1 MIKASCTALCG
12 KWIGWVLLLIILAAS
27 SFQSY
32 RFITMFKFV
41 DEYNNWVPAALM
53 HQGKMLYTDIFFNR
67 MPLPAYISY
76 VLQFLL
82 SPQADYYRVIQLHRV
97 FMIIFSAGWISFM
110 YWQFKRNWVLIF
122 ALMFEL
128 LKPYFFGFSFQA
140 EAMVVYPLV
149 YLFILSISS
158 QSWSRRTLLFS
169 GVCMW
174 FIIFSRETTLVTVL
188 IIFIALCIRI
198 RDYRKIIYLIAPFF
212 ILSIFTLAS
221 MNLNEWFFQ
230 MITVNKISFQTDI
243 SKASGVGGVFG
254 SLLLPFQYV
263 FTIFNSESSSFQRTI
278 GLQVIFLL
286 VIIHKYI
293 SIKTINWSRS
303 VLFIIYLLL
312 LLFTSALRS
321 QTPERELWAIYRL
334 IPWIGILLSILA
346 YLVGEYTSKYR
357 AIAITLCVL
366 FAVSYYLH
374 PNSLLLK
381 QISREEEYNISYF
394 TDISY
399 AHAIEESTI
408 AKDTI
413 FVIGYGSHIYML
425 SHRKSAYPYTFFYP
439 VQGAIPVYQKLMW
452 EMFRTNAPTFVYATD
467 CDVVGEVVMNS
478 AEIEKK
484 YTRLVKSNK
493 PSCLYVRNDRL
504 ARTLSTLENRG
515 FSK

>member
-1 MIKASCTALCG
+1 MITVK
-12 KWIGWVLLLIILAAS
+12 KIFPWLLLLSILLFS

-41 DEYNNWVPAALM
+41 DEYNNWVTASLM

-76 VLQFLL
+76 TLQFLI

-110 YWQFKRNWVLIF
+110 HWQFKKNWVLIF
-122 ALMFEL
+122 AIMFEL

-149 YLFILSISS
+149 YLFILSIS
-158 QSWSRRTLLFS
+158 QHTWSHRTLLFS

-174 FIIFSRETTLVTVL
+174 FIIFSRETTFVTVL
-188 IIFIALCIRI
+188 VIFIALCVRI
-198 RDYRKIIYLIAPFF
+198 RDYRKIIFLIAPFF
-212 ILSIFTLAS
+212 ILSASTLAS
-221 MNLNEWFFQ
+221 MNLKEWFFQ
-230 MITVNKISFQTDI
+230 MITVNKISFQSDI
-243 SKASGVGGVFG
+243 SKAAGVAGLLG
-254 SLLLPFQYV
+254 SFLLPFQY
-263 FTIFNSESSSFQRTI
+263 IFITYSAHASNFQRTI
-278 GLQVIFLL
+278 GLQVIFLI
-286 VIIHKYI
+286 VMIYKYI
-293 SIKTINWSRS
+293 SKKIVKWPHS
-303 VLFIIYLLL
+303 VFLVVYLLL
-312 LLFTSALRS
+312 LLFTSSLRS

-334 IPWIGILLSILA
+334 IPWIGILLSTLA
-346 YLVGEYTSKYR
+346 YLAGEYTSKYR
-357 AIAITLCVL
+357 TICIILCV
-366 FAVSYYLH
+366 FFGASYYLH

-381 QISREEEYNISYF
+381 QISREEEYNVSYF

-399 AHAIEESTI
+399 AHAIEESSI
-408 AKDTI
+408 ANDNI

-425 SHRKSAYPYTFFYP
+425 SHRKTTYPYTFFYP
-439 VQGAIPVYQKLMW
+439 VQASIPAYLDKVW
-452 EMFRTNAPTFVYATD
+452 GMFRTNPPAFVYATD

-478 AEIEKK
+478 TEIEKR

-493 PSCLYVRNDRL
+493 LSCLYVRNDRL
-504 ARTLSTLENRG
+504 AKTLSTLESRS